1 MSYKKVVGLALVL
14 LMSAAHAEAAG
25 GPAPVQEKDTCLLYQ
40 DNCPDRKDDI
50 YQRIGRLKR
59 EIAKGSAVYTPE
71 ELRTLQ
77 QMLDDYEQLLDRL
90 LYHNTD

>member
-1 MSYKKVVGLALVL
+1 MSYKKVVGLALLL
-14 LMSAAHAEAAG
+14 LMSAAPARPTD
-25 GPAPVQEKDTCLLYQ
+25 GPAPAQGKDTCLLYH

-50 YQRIGRLKR
+50 YQRIARLRR
-59 EIAKGSAVYTPE
+59 EIAKGPAVYTPE

-77 QMLDDYEQLLDRL
+77 QMLDEYEQLLDRL